1 MTVARYLRILQAC
14 ELANNLGDRF
24 EVYRLLNG
32 IDPRDLRELRN
43 ALEREEIGAGRP
55 EATAGEVRNS
65 REPAPV
71 VQLDPWSRGVG

>member
-1 MTVARYLRILQAC
+1 MTAARYLRILQAC

-24 EVYRLLNG
+24 EVYRLLNA

-65 REPAPV
+65 GRLAPV